1 MQLIVST
8 WLASVAYMEGITE
21 ATNSEYMTG

>member
-8 WLASVAYMEGITE
+8 WLDSVAYMEGVTD